1 MIYNYLISD
10 YVSRENS
17 RYYSSTHKKSE
28 LKKIYNDIVKI
39 SKESP
44 SYLIDPSKETQEFAL
59 QLKELSMSLQNTLLK
74 LQNGGINSA
83 FSYKDVISDNE
94 KALTAT
100 IDTED
105 HSKLPEPFSIQI
117 NKLATNQVNAGSYV
131 YKDTTKLGK
140 GTYKF
145 SIEVEDK
152 SYLFQ
157 LQLQEKTP
165 NHEVLSHIAQSINRS
180 PAPLKAFTDFNKNGE
195 KIRLLIQSNDT
206 GSPDGSPIFTCN
218 DVSHPTNFFG
228 CVEYFDLNHITQV
241 PTNSS
246 FDINGEEKHSL
257 ANEFTLNNTLHLTMH
272 QTTEE
277 PVHVDFSSN
286 SSRIM
291 TEVDAIANT
300 YNQLVHLSYNQ
311 GNPPHLAAR
320 MSHDLRSLFAP
331 SREALQKC
339 GVTFDSDG
347 YMQINTEVASNASQQ
362 GEFQTLFGDKDTL
375 GSHVIQQ
382 TKAFSIDPMKYI
394 EGKVMVAYPNPKREN
409 FANPY
414 MTSMYSGMLFNSYC

>member
-44 SYLIDPSKETQEFAL
+44 SYLIDHSKETQEFAL
-59 QLKELSMSLQNTLLK
+59 QLKESSMSLQSTLLK
-74 LQNGGINSA
+74 LQNGGLNSA
-83 FSYKDVISDNE
+83 FSYKEVISDNE
-94 KALTAT
+94 EAITAA

-117 NKLATNQVNAGSYV
+117 NKLATNQINIGSYV
-131 YKDTTKLGK
+131 YKDTAKLGK

-145 SIEVEDK
+145 NIEVDDK
-152 SYLFQ
+152 DYLFQ

-165 NHEVLSHIAQSINRS
+165 NQVVLSHIAQTINRS
-180 PAPLKAFTDFNKNGE
+180 PAPLEAYTDLSKNGE
-195 KIRLLIQSNDT
+195 KVRLVIQSNDT
-206 GSPDGSPIFTCN
+206 GSPDGSPIFTCS
-218 DVSHPTNFFG
+218 DVSHPAAFLG
-228 CVEYFDLNHITQV
+228 CVDYFDLDYVAQA

-257 ANEFTLNNTLHLTMH
+257 ANEFTLNNALHLTMH

-277 PVHVDFSSN
+277 PVHVDFASN
-286 SSRIM
+286 STRIM
-291 TEVDAIANT
+291 TEVDTIADT

-320 MSHDLRSLFAP
+320 MAHDLRNLFSA
-331 SREALQKC
+331 SRDALKEC
-339 GVTFDSDG
+339 GITIDTDG
-347 YMQINTEVASNASQQ
+347 YMQIDTELASKAAQQ
-362 GEFQTLFGDKDTL
+362 GQFQSLFGSKDTL
-375 GSHVIQQ
+375 GSYVIQQ
-382 TKAFSIDPMKYI
+382 SKAFSIDPMKYI
-394 EGKVMVAYPNPKREN
+394 EGKIMVAYPNPKREN

-414 MTSMYSGMLFNSYC
+414 MTSIYSGMLFNSYC